1 MNLRDYLDHRG
12 RGSGVA
18 LARALGVKPVMVSLW
33 ASGARPIPFERC
45 VDIER
50 ATDGAVRRWDLCPRD
65 WHRHWPEL
73 CESEGAPDVPEVQHA
88 A

>member
-1 MNLRDYLDHRG
+1 MP
-12 RGSGVA
+12 
-18 LARALGVKPVMVSLW
+18 KMT
-33 ASGARPIPFERC
+33 C
-45 VDIER
+45 